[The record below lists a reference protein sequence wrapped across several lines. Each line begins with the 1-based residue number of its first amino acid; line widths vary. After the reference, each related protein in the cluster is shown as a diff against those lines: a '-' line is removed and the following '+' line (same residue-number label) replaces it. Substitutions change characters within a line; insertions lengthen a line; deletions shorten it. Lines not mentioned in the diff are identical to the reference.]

1 MVLAGPLVLVVVLAT
16 AGALGRRRGAGSQVS
31 ETPPPETAAWHA
43 VPGPPRA
50 PGASDTWVLDA
61 FSPGE
66 IAELATIDS
75 LVRAE
80 VIDDRLA
87 LIMAQVPAGRRQRK
101 VRSLSWDPA
110 RIGLADGAG
119 RLRLQLADGTSI
131 ELDDVARSTAMWLV
145 YCQDEFGLS
154 LDTIELSATVWAA
167 QLRSCGCQT
176 PVHAPRVRVS

>member
-1 MVLAGPLVLVVVLAT
+1 MVLAGPLVLAVVLAS
-16 AGALGRRRGAGSQVS
+16 AGALGRRRGGSPVS
-31 ETPPPETAAWHA
+31 ETPPPETAPWHA

-50 PGASDTWVLDA
+50 PAASDAWVLDA

-66 IAELATIDS
+66 IAELGSIDS

-101 VRSLSWDPA
+101 IRSLSWDPA
-110 RIGLADGAG
+110 RVGLAGDAG
-119 RLRLQLADGTSI
+119 RLRLRLADGTSI
-131 ELDDVARSTAMWLV
+131 EMDDVARSTAMWLV